1 MDIKIKSFIK
11 LVELF
16 ESHGYHLYLVGGSVR
31 DYLLNLPLADMDVV
45 TDATPKDEKTF
56 LPNADYTFE
65 KYGSIKYQFEGIKFD
80 ITTLRKETGYSD
92 SRHPSKVEYT
102 DKLDEDV
109 NRRDITINALYM
121 TKELKIV
128 DLIGG
133 LHDLEHKLIKII
145 GNPDVRFKEDPLRI
159 IRLLRFK
166 VDLNFE
172 IETKTLESIK
182 KHISYIYLLNKDK
195 VHQEIK
201 KCRNQ
206 SKLISELES
215 FGIII
220 NNN

>member
-1 MDIKIKSFIK
+1 MDIKLKSFIK
-11 LVELF
+11 LAELF

-31 DYLLNLPLADMDVV
+31 DYLLNLPLTDMDVV
-45 TDATPKDEKTF
+45 TDATPEDEKTF

-80 ITTLRKETGYSD
+80 ITTLRKETGYND

-166 VDLNFE
+166 ADLNFE
-172 IETKTLESIK
+172 IENKTLESIK
-182 KHISYIYLLNKDK
+182 SHISYIYLLNKDK